1 MRNNN
6 TLPPPVVP
14 LANLP
19 SNATADPFAPVG
31 FTASQS
37 QSEVNFA
44 NFDNNPVFANSSF
57 DSDKQEIAWPDGN
70 GTVGNGLPV
79 SQSLNFNQVK
89 SPWDIDS
96 TPNPFHHTLKSL
108 RVPRGRSG
116 LDLAVTRSGLRR
128 PFRWRSPFY
137 LPFSFWPRRPAG
149 QGDGKP
155 APSPV
160 ETTTPTRP
168 TSSGPSGRWCFE
180 LGSAH
185 LWPGAWKDLLWYYY
199 GEKSSPPEAQ

>member
-57 DSDKQEIAWPDGN
+57 DSDKQGFLFCSRDCLAGRQWYSWQWTACEPIAELQSSQVSVGYRFNSEPVSSFGPDGP
-70 GTVGNGLPV
+70 PV
-79 SQSLNFNQVK
+79 RGMASQPPVR
-89 SPWDIDS
+89 
-96 TPNPFHHTLKSL
+96 LK
-108 RVPRGRSG
+108 PQ
-116 LDLAVTRSGLRR
+116 
-128 PFRWRSPFY
+128 P
-137 LPFSFWPRRPAG
+137 
-149 QGDGKP
+149 
-155 APSPV
+155 
-160 ETTTPTRP
+160 PTRP